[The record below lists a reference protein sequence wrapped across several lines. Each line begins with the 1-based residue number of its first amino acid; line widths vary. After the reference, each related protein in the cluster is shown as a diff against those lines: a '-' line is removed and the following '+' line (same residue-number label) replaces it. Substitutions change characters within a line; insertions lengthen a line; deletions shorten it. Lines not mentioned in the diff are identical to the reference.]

1 MKISNSVHFL
11 FFYFLLPFTVRFLS
25 LSLSYRSLSV
35 ASRNAAPRMDS
46 RCRSVL
52 EGSQPE

>member
-1 MKISNSVHFL
+1 MKNSNSVHFL

-52 EGSQPE
+52 EGSQLE